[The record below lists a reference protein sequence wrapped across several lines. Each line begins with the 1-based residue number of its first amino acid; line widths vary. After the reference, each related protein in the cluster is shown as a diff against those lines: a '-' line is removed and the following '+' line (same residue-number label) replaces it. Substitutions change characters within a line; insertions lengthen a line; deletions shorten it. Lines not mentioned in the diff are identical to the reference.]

1 LFSIGGEILFHNTS
15 SSMLQILEKRRKI
28 FQFFLQWIENHPIAR
43 NACAFQEFIGQ
54 TPSSTN
60 GYASLR

>member
-1 LFSIGGEILFHNTS
+1 
-15 SSMLQILEKRRKI
+15 MLQILEKRRKI